1 MPGSRLRSAL
11 LLVGDEPPEGELRKV
26 LNDVL
31 LPLVTHPLVD
41 DTLSSYKAQRTFTPE
56 EVGLIAN
63 SDCVLA
69 VVLSEDV
76 TVEAARQAAFPT
88 SQAYYVVHL
97 TKWKV
102 VACIGDDVRR
112 APLPARQ
119 EEQKELFDAYFLV
132 HFDRFLR
139 AIDSQ
144 QPPEDVLLNDS
155 IHVEPFLTAW
165 YLWGRDLAEL
175 DERTIHLLD
184 SLAVFLRAAGIQSA
198 PRSLLSR
205 CLAYAKGR
213 LEVVADEATKVV
225 GKGVGVAALA
235 GLTYGSAKVANTIDG
250 LIELADRA
258 IEALRVS
265 GTPDT

>member
-1 MPGSRLRSAL
+1 
-11 LLVGDEPPEGELRKV
+11 LVIIGDEEQARELRQA
-26 LNDVL
+26 LNDVGWT
-31 LPLVTHPLVD
+31 LVTHPLLD
-41 DTLSSYKAQRTFTPE
+41 CKDSIYGPQRTFTPE
-56 EVGLIAN
+56 EVDLIAN

-69 VVLSEDV
+69 VVLSSDV
-76 TVEAARQAAFPT
+76 TAEAARQAAFPT
-88 SQAYYVVHL
+88 SQAYYVVDL
-97 TKWKV
+97 TKWEV
-102 VACIGDDVRR
+102 VSCIGDDVRR
-112 APLPARQ
+112 ASLPAREDKQ
-119 EEQKELFDAYFLV
+119 LFDAYFLV

-139 AIDSQ
+139 AVDSQ
-144 QPPEDVLLNDS
+144 QPAEDVLLNDS

-165 YLWGRDLAEL
+165 YLWGRDLPEL

-184 SLAVFLRAAGIQSA
+184 SLAVFLRAASIQSA

-213 LEVVADEATKVV
+213 LEVIHDEATKVV

-235 GLTYGSAKVANTIDG
+235 GLTYGSAKVANTIDS

-258 IEALRVS
+258 IEAFRVS